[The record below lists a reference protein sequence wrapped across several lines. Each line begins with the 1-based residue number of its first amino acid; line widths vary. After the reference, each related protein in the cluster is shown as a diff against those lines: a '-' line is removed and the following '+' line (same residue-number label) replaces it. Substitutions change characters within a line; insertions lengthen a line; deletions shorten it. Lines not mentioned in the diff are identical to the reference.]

1 MSSISLNLATRGR
14 KTSATIRINERSKE
28 LQKNG
33 REIYFF
39 GLGQSP
45 FPVPNC
51 VIKALQD
58 NAHQKDYLHPQ
69 GLWELREAVAA
80 FHREYDQVVA
90 DAKHVL
96 IGPGSKELMF
106 ILQLAFYGDIITP
119 SPCWVSYRPQ
129 SEIIGRNSVH
139 LPTTYKNRWRVQAED
154 LEKLCEDDRER
165 PRLIILNYPGNPE
178 GQTYNK
184 DELQAIAQVARKY
197 KIIVLSD
204 EIYGLLNFSGKHT
217 SIARYYPE
225 GTIISSGISKWCGAG
240 GWRLGTFVFPP
251 QFNSLLQTMVSI
263 ASETFT
269 SVSAPIQYAAI
280 RAYQMGEEIEQYLS
294 NSRKVLQLIATYC
307 YEKLSNAGIHLWE
320 AQGGF
325 YLFLDFSAFRSVLE
339 KNGINNSWQLCEKL
353 LEDTGVAI
361 LPGSDFQRCQSE
373 YTVRMAYVDFD
384 GKQALRACEK
394 TELNEEFLSIY
405 CPKIQ
410 QGMEKMIHWITR
422 LS

>member
-1 MSSISLNLATRGR
+1 MHPISLNLSTRGR

-80 FHREYDQVVA
+80 FHRDYDQVAA
-90 DAKHVL
+90 DAQHVL

-129 SEIIGRNSVH
+129 AEIIGRNNVSV
-139 LPTTYKNRWRVQAED
+139 LTTYKNRWRIQAED
-154 LEKLCEDDRER
+154 LEKLCEDDSGR

-178 GQTYNK
+178 GQTYTEE
-184 DELQAIAQVARKY
+184 ELQAIAETARKH

-251 QFNSLLQTMVSI
+251 QFTPLLKSMVSI

-280 RAYQMGEEIEQYLS
+280 RAYEMGEEIEVYLQ
-294 NSRKVLQLIATYC
+294 NSRKVLQIIATHC
-307 YEKLSNAGIHLWE
+307 YEKLSDAGVDLWE

-325 YLFLDFSAFRSVLE
+325 YLFLNFSKFRDVLQ
-339 KNGINNSWQLCEKL
+339 KNGIHDSGQLCERL
-353 LEDTGVAI
+353 LEETGVAI
-361 LPGSDFQRCQSE
+361 LPGSDFLRCESE

-384 GKQALRACEK
+384 GKKALEACEK
-394 TELNEEFLSIY
+394 SEPDEKFLSVY

-410 QGMEKMIHWITR
+410 RGIEKMTEWIKR